1 MLESLITSKT
11 RIKLL
16 LKFFLN
22 PETEAYLRGLATE
35 MGESTNGIR
44 VELDRFT
51 DAGFLEK
58 RDNGKTKVYRA
69 NKAHSLFPEI
79 QSIVRKYT
87 GIDNLINGVLAKIG
101 NLESA
106 YVVGDY
112 ARGVDSGI
120 IDVVIV
126 GDVDR
131 VYLQS
136 LVEKAEGMIGRRMR
150 YIILKEKEN
159 VKLKSTLCANGS
171 LVVWNN
177 GDGLSGGGL
186 ESNDLDAIGNRHY

>member
-11 RIKLL
+11 RLKLL

-22 PETEAYLRGLATE
+22 PETEGYLRGLAAE

-44 VELDRFT
+44 LELDRFT
-51 DAGFLEK
+51 DAGLLEK
-58 RDNGKTKVYRA
+58 RDKGNTKVYRA
-69 NKAHSLFPEI
+69 NPGHALFPEI
-79 QSIVRKYT
+79 KSIVRKYT

-120 IDVVIV
+120 IDVVII
-126 GDVDR
+126 GYVDR
-131 VYLQS
+131 VYLQG
-136 LVEKAEGMIGRRMR
+136 LVEKVEKLIERKIR
-150 YIILKEKEN
+150 YIVLTEGEYK
-159 VKLKSTLCANGS
+159 KLEETLNANCA

-177 GDGLSGGGL
+177 GAGYPGSV
-186 ESNDLDAIGNRHY
+186 

>member
-22 PETEAYLRGLATE
+22 PETEGYLRGLATE

-51 DAGFLEK
+51 DAGLLEK
-58 RDNGKTKVYRA
+58 RDKGNTKVYRA
-69 NKAHSLFPEI
+69 NTGHSLFPEI

-87 GIDNLINGVLAKIG
+87 GIDNLINGVLSKIG

-136 LVEKAEGMIGRRMR
+136 LVEKAEKLIERKIR
-150 YIILKEKEN
+150 YIVLTEGEYYRLKE
-159 VKLKSTLCANGS
+159 TLGADGS
-171 LVVWNN
+171 LVVWSN
-177 GDGLSGGGL
+177 GSGVP
-186 ESNDLDAIGNRHY
+186 AT

>member
-22 PETEAYLRGLATE
+22 PETEAYLRGLAAE

-51 DAGFLEK
+51 DAGLLEK
-58 RDNGKTKVYRA
+58 RDSGNTKVYRA
-69 NKAHSLFPEI
+69 NTSHSLFPEI
-79 QSIVRKYT
+79 QSVVRKYT
-87 GIDNLINGVLAKIG
+87 GIDSLINGVLAKLG
-101 NLESA
+101 NLKSA

-112 ARGVDSGI
+112 AGGIDSGI

-131 VYLQS
+131 NYLQG
-136 LVEKAEGMIGRRMR
+136 LVGKAEGIIERKIR
-150 YIILKEKEN
+150 YIILSDVEYN
-159 VKLKSTLCANGS
+159 RLKGTLGAGGS
-171 LVVWNN
+171 LVVWSN
-177 GDGLSGGGL
+177 GSGSP
-186 ESNDLDAIGNRHY
+186 ET